1 MNPVE
6 EERQRR
12 RLSAAARSAVEE
24 ILPTVMRNP
33 TTTQKA
39 VARIVALNCF
49 TEGVT
54 DHDAIDRLFHRRSC
68 VLSDARKVR
77 DALRPIIGEFL
88 TLARARMAEV
98 A

>member
-12 RLSAAARSAVEE
+12 RLSAAAQSAVEE

-33 TTTQKA
+33 TKTQKS
-39 VARIVALNCF
+39 VARVIALNCF

-54 DHDAIDRLFHRRSC
+54 DDDAIKRLFARGS
-68 VLSDARKVR
+68 LFKSDACKVR
-77 DALRPIIGEFL
+77 DALRPIIGDFL
-88 TLARARMAEV
+88 RLAHARMAEV